1 MTTDS
6 PTPSP
11 IVLIHGLWLTPLS
24 WEYWVERF
32 EGKGHRVLA
41 PAWPGLDKPIEEL
54 RRNTAPYERLGI
66 TEITDHYDA
75 IIRGLD
81 EPPIIIGHSFGGL
94 ITMLLLDRGLG
105 ASAVAISPAQPKGVL
120 TLPPAQARVASVAL
134 RNPANRHKA
143 QMLTEKQFHYGF
155 TNTLSEAESKPIYD
169 RYAVPGP
176 GRVLFQAA
184 LANFNP
190 NAASKINFKND
201 DRAPLLIMANGKD
214 HTVPAA
220 SARATFKLQSKSKAT
235 TVLREYADRPHL
247 TAGVVGWEEIAD
259 YALDWT
265 THHLA
270 RRQASGRRDR
280 LTGYG
285 SHLTR
290 IPRQGARATS
300 TPAGIPRGQS
310 VTTDLGRPTGAVE
323 HRPLHCGV
331 AGQLVHP
338 RRVVVREP
346 AGGIAHSQVGRNAV
360 CASSERAGRSGFAS
374 WVGQRRRVDSPPAPL
389 VRSSAGQPGSC
400 ADSLESRGLRRQ

>member
-1 MTTDS
+1 MATDGANA
-6 PTPSP
+6 PDT
-11 IVLIHGLWLTPLS
+11 IVLVHGLWLTPLS
-24 WEYWVERF
+24 WEKWIDHYQS
-32 EGKGHRVLA
+32 KGYNVIA
-41 PAWPGLDKPIEEL
+41 PAWPGMEGDIDQV
-54 RRNTAPYERLGI
+54 RSNTKPYENLGI
-66 TEITDHYDA
+66 TEIADHYEQ

-81 EPPIIIGHSFGGL
+81 KPPIIIGHSFGGL

-270 RRQASGRRDR
+270 PAKQAG
-280 LTGYG
+280 
-285 SHLTR
+285 
-290 IPRQGARATS
+290 
-300 TPAGIPRGQS
+300 
-310 VTTDLGRPTGAVE
+310 VE
-323 HRPLHCGV
+323 
-331 AGQLVHP
+331 
-338 RRVVVREP
+338 
-346 AGGIAHSQVGRNAV
+346 IA
-360 CASSERAGRSGFAS
+360 
-374 WVGQRRRVDSPPAPL
+374 
-389 VRSSAGQPGSC
+389 
-400 ADSLESRGLRRQ
+400 

>member
-1 MTTDS
+1 MTS
-6 PTPSP
+6 STPDTV
-11 IVLIHGLWLTPLS
+11 VLVHGLWMTPRS
-24 WEYWVERF
+24 WEAWVPYL
-32 EGKGHRVLA
+32 EGKGYRVLT
-41 PAWPGLDKPIEEL
+41 PGYPGFEVEVEAL
-54 RRNTAPYERLGI
+54 REDPSVIASLTVPQTVAHLAETITALEQ
-66 TEITDHYDA
+66 
-75 IIRGLD
+75 
-81 EPPIIIGHSFGGL
+81 PPIIIGHSFGGL

-120 TLPPAQARVASVAL
+120 TLPPAQVRVASVAL

-176 GRVLFQAA
+176 GRVLFQAG

-247 TAGVVGWEEIAD
+247 TAGIAGWEEVAD
-259 YALDWT
+259 YALDWS

-270 RRQASGRRDR
+270 
-280 LTGYG
+280 
-285 SHLTR
+285 
-290 IPRQGARATS
+290 
-300 TPAGIPRGQS
+300 
-310 VTTDLGRPTGAVE
+310 
-323 HRPLHCGV
+323 
-331 AGQLVHP
+331 
-338 RRVVVREP
+338 
-346 AGGIAHSQVGRNAV
+346 
-360 CASSERAGRSGFAS
+360 
-374 WVGQRRRVDSPPAPL
+374 
-389 VRSSAGQPGSC
+389 SAK
-400 ADSLESRGLRRQ
+400 

>member
-1 MTTDS
+1 MSAAASDA
-6 PTPSP
+6 PTGRT
-11 IVLIHGLWLTPLS
+11 IVLIHGMWMTPLS
-24 WEYWVERF
+24 WEHWISRYGET
-32 EGKGHRVLA
+32 GQRVLA
-41 PAWPGLDKPIEEL
+41 PAWPGLEAEPAEL
-54 RRNTAPYERLGI
+54 RGDPSPL
-66 TEITDHYDA
+66 
-75 IIRGLD
+75 RGLSIPD
-81 EPPIIIGHSFGGL
+81 IVGHYGTIIQGLERPPIIIGHSFGGL

-247 TAGVVGWEEIAD
+247 TAGVAGWEEIAD

-270 RRQASGRRDR
+270 RAKQAG
-280 LTGYG
+280 
-285 SHLTR
+285 
-290 IPRQGARATS
+290 
-300 TPAGIPRGQS
+300 
-310 VTTDLGRPTGAVE
+310 VE
-323 HRPLHCGV
+323 
-331 AGQLVHP
+331 
-338 RRVVVREP
+338 
-346 AGGIAHSQVGRNAV
+346 IA
-360 CASSERAGRSGFAS
+360 
-374 WVGQRRRVDSPPAPL
+374 
-389 VRSSAGQPGSC
+389 
-400 ADSLESRGLRRQ
+400 

>member
-1 MTTDS
+1 VPDGVRGLEFGTPPGTTKEVHVTTDS
-6 PTPSP
+6 ATPSP

-270 RRQASGRRDR
+270 AAKQAS
-280 LTGYG
+280 
-285 SHLTR
+285 
-290 IPRQGARATS
+290 
-300 TPAGIPRGQS
+300 
-310 VTTDLGRPTGAVE
+310 VE
-323 HRPLHCGV
+323 
-331 AGQLVHP
+331 
-338 RRVVVREP
+338 
-346 AGGIAHSQVGRNAV
+346 IA
-360 CASSERAGRSGFAS
+360 
-374 WVGQRRRVDSPPAPL
+374 
-389 VRSSAGQPGSC
+389 
-400 ADSLESRGLRRQ
+400 

>member
-6 PTPSP
+6 PTRSP

-270 RRQASGRRDR
+270 AAKQAG
-280 LTGYG
+280 
-285 SHLTR
+285 
-290 IPRQGARATS
+290 
-300 TPAGIPRGQS
+300 
-310 VTTDLGRPTGAVE
+310 VE
-323 HRPLHCGV
+323 
-331 AGQLVHP
+331 
-338 RRVVVREP
+338 
-346 AGGIAHSQVGRNAV
+346 IA
-360 CASSERAGRSGFAS
+360 
-374 WVGQRRRVDSPPAPL
+374 
-389 VRSSAGQPGSC
+389 
-400 ADSLESRGLRRQ
+400 

>member
-1 MTTDS
+1 M
-6 PTPSP
+6 PRA
-11 IVLIHGLWLTPLS
+11 GLG
-24 WEYWVERF
+24 E
-32 EGKGHRVLA
+32 
-41 PAWPGLDKPIEEL
+41 PIEEL

-155 TNTLSEAESKPIYD
+155 TNTLSAAESKPIYD

-190 NAASKINFKND
+190 NAASKINFNND

-247 TAGVVGWEEIAD
+247 TAGVVGLGRD
-259 YALDWT
+259 RRLRPRLD
-265 THHLA
+265 HA
-270 RRQASGRRDR
+270 PPGGRPPSGRRDR

-290 IPRQGARATS
+290 IRGHGARATS

-310 VTTDLGRPTGAVE
+310 VTSDAAVRPKGPGDPRRHRATRTSPAAGTRRVAETARAGEFWSVPRRHLPQPCRIGTNGAVSGGNARGATPE
-323 HRPLHCGV
+323 QDHGAEPNAARTARSTARSRSPALRCADGRR
-331 AGQLVHP
+331 HP
-338 RRVVVREP
+338 RR
-346 AGGIAHSQVGRNAV
+346 
-360 CASSERAGRSGFAS
+360 
-374 WVGQRRRVDSPPAPL
+374 SPTARPGA
-389 VRSSAGQPGSC
+389 PGSRSTMTT
-400 ADSLESRGLRRQ
+400 AWASGS

>member
-1 MTTDS
+1 M
-6 PTPSP
+6 
-11 IVLIHGLWLTPLS
+11 WMTPLS
-24 WEYWVERF
+24 WEHWASRYRER
-32 EGKGHRVLA
+32 GHNVLA
-41 PAWPGLDKPIEEL
+41 PAWPGLDKEPEEL
-54 RRNTAPYERLGI
+54 RRDPSPLRGLSI
-66 TEITDHYDA
+66 TDVVDHYDR
-75 IIRGLD
+75 IIRELD
-81 EPPIIIGHSFGGL
+81 SPPIIIGHSFGGL

-270 RRQASGRRDR
+270 AAKQAG
-280 LTGYG
+280 
-285 SHLTR
+285 
-290 IPRQGARATS
+290 
-300 TPAGIPRGQS
+300 
-310 VTTDLGRPTGAVE
+310 VE
-323 HRPLHCGV
+323 T
-331 AGQLVHP
+331 A
-338 RRVVVREP
+338 
-346 AGGIAHSQVGRNAV
+346 
-360 CASSERAGRSGFAS
+360 
-374 WVGQRRRVDSPPAPL
+374 
-389 VRSSAGQPGSC
+389 
-400 ADSLESRGLRRQ
+400 

>member
-1 MTTDS
+1 VFGTPPGTTKEVPVTTDS

-190 NAASKINFKND
+190 HAASKINFKND

-265 THHLA
+265 THHLSPA
-270 RRQASGRRDR
+270 KQAG
-280 LTGYG
+280 
-285 SHLTR
+285 
-290 IPRQGARATS
+290 
-300 TPAGIPRGQS
+300 
-310 VTTDLGRPTGAVE
+310 VE
-323 HRPLHCGV
+323 T
-331 AGQLVHP
+331 A
-338 RRVVVREP
+338 
-346 AGGIAHSQVGRNAV
+346 
-360 CASSERAGRSGFAS
+360 
-374 WVGQRRRVDSPPAPL
+374 
-389 VRSSAGQPGSC
+389 
-400 ADSLESRGLRRQ
+400 

>member
-1 MTTDS
+1 MTSTK
-6 PTPSP
+6 TP
-11 IVLIHGLWLTPLS
+11 VVFIHGLWLHSSS
-24 WEYWVERF
+24 WQSWADLF
-32 EGKGHRVLA
+32 QAAGHPTYT
-41 PAWPGLDKPIEEL
+41 PAWPGEADTIEQTRAHPEAQAGKGLVEIIGHHADFLRSLDTK
-54 RRNTAPYERLGI
+54 
-66 TEITDHYDA
+66 
-75 IIRGLD
+75 
-81 EPPIIIGHSFGGL
+81 PIIIGHSFGGL

-270 RRQASGRRDR
+270 SAKQAG
-280 LTGYG
+280 
-285 SHLTR
+285 
-290 IPRQGARATS
+290 
-300 TPAGIPRGQS
+300 
-310 VTTDLGRPTGAVE
+310 VE
-323 HRPLHCGV
+323 M
-331 AGQLVHP
+331 A
-338 RRVVVREP
+338 
-346 AGGIAHSQVGRNAV
+346 
-360 CASSERAGRSGFAS
+360 
-374 WVGQRRRVDSPPAPL
+374 
-389 VRSSAGQPGSC
+389 
-400 ADSLESRGLRRQ
+400 